1 MTNATKSVTVYACKI
16 ACPLGLVLLVVSEG
30 GALRRVSFV
39 ASEDVAQTEA
49 QAAARIGETLTWQAS
64 PDESVPCGPAVRA
77 LSAFLCGDNSGS
89 NADELAALPLDLTGT
104 AFQQKVW
111 AELSKIKR
119 GQTLSYGELSRRV
132 TGDTK
137 AARAVGRA
145 NALNPVAIVVPCH
158 RVVGANGTLTG
169 YAYGNERKAA
179 LLALEREETPETTKN
194 ELSNELTLF

>member
-1 MTNATKSVTVYACKI
+1 MTNAAKSATVYACKI
-16 ACPLGLVLLVVSEG
+16 ASPLGLILLVVSEG

-39 ASEDVAQTEA
+39 ASEDTAQAEA
-49 QAAARIGETLTWQAS
+49 QAAARIGETLAWQAS
-64 PDESVPCGPAVRA
+64 PNENGPCGPAARA
-77 LSAFLCGDNSGS
+77 LAAFLCGESAG
-89 NADELAALPLDLTGT
+89 DELADLPLDLTGT
-104 AFQQKVW
+104 AFQQSVW
-111 AELSKIKR
+111 AELGKIKR
-119 GQTLSYGELSRRV
+119 GQTLTYGELSRRV

-158 RVVGANGTLTG
+158 RVIGANKTLTG

-194 ELSNELTLF
+194 ELTLF